1 MMNVGN
7 VMTWIIIVCHI
18 LGAFLLYYEDRDKIR
33 GSLNIFHSHLPVDV
47 DMRTCHLCDS
57 DKFLNPSYL
66 ASAPRVNGV

>member
-33 GSLNIFHSHLPVDV
+33 GSLDIFNAPFTL
-47 DMRTCHLCDS
+47 T
-57 DKFLNPSYL
+57 YL
-66 ASAPRVNGV
+66 WMSICEHVIYVILISF